1 MSRSERGQG
10 SAAVAALAAAAVR
23 VLHRDAHLLVLEKP
37 SGLPTT
43 APGTGRTLVDVANE
57 LDPDAPRLHPSSR
70 LDAEVSGIV
79 TFART
84 PEATKHLL
92 AARAAGLYARGYLG
106 IASGVPDPTQGSWE
120 HAIGIDPRDAR
131 KRCVVAANAPGA
143 RTARSHYR
151 VLGAVGV
158 TSVQAASGRA
168 GASGRAAAAAA
179 LWLEPQTGR
188 THQLRVHAAHAGV
201 ALYGDRPYSGPQ
213 RLVLAD
219 GSVVSARRTLLH
231 CCRVSMPAVE
241 GGDALCFVSEPA
253 AELIAFWRAAGG
265 EALAVPEACQAVPR

>member
-1 MSRSERGQG
+1 MARSESAAS
-10 SAAVAALAAAAVR
+10 SAAVAAASAAVR

-43 APGTGRTLVDVANE
+43 GPGSGRTLVDVAHE

-84 PEATKHLL
+84 PEATQHLL
-92 AARAAGLYARGYLG
+92 AARKAGRYLRGYLG
-106 IASGVPDPTQGSWE
+106 ISAAAPQPASGSWE

-131 KRCVVAANAPGA
+131 KRRVVPVSSAGA
-143 RTARSHYR
+143 RPACSLYR
-151 VLGAVGV
+151 VLAVVEAPDPAGDKGEER
-158 TSVQAASGRA
+158 ARGRA
-168 GASGRAAAAAA
+168 CA

-201 ALYGDRPYSGPQ
+201 ALYGDRPYGGPQ

-219 GSVVSARRTLLH
+219 GSVVTARRTLLH
-231 CCRVSMPAVE
+231 
-241 GGDALCFVSEPA
+241 
-253 AELIAFWRAAGG
+253 
-265 EALAVPEACQAVPR
+265 

>member
-1 MSRSERGQG
+1 
-10 SAAVAALAAAAVR
+10 VR

-92 AARAAGLYARGYLG
+92 AARAAGRYARGYLG
-106 IASGVPDPTQGSWE
+106 IAPGIPEPAHGRWE
-120 HAIGIDPRDAR
+120 HAIGLDPRDAR
-131 KRCVVAANAPGA
+131 KRRVVPANSAGA
-143 RTARSHYR
+143 RTACSHYR
-151 VLGAVGV
+151 VLATIG
-158 TSVQAASGRA
+158 TASATVVSQGA
-168 GASGRAAAAAA
+168 GASGRTGAAAA

-188 THQLRVHAAHAGV
+188 THQLRVHAAHAGI
-201 ALYGDRPYSGPQ
+201 ALFGDRPYGGPQ
-213 RLVLAD
+213 RLVLGD

-231 CCRVSMPAVE
+231 CCRVRVPAMTGADE
-241 GGDALCFVSEPA
+241 LRFVSEPA
-253 AELIAFWRAAGG
+253 PELIAFWRAAGG
-265 EALAVPEACQAVPR
+265 GELVLPASD

>member
-1 MSRSERGQG
+1 MSRSERAPG
-10 SAAVAALAAAAVR
+10 SAPAAVR

-43 APGTGRTLVDVANE
+43 GPGAGRTLVDVARE

-84 PEATKHLL
+84 PEATQHLL
-92 AARAAGLYARGYLG
+92 AARKAGRYARGYLG
-106 IASGVPDPTQGSWE
+106 IAAAAPQPAHGTWE
-120 HAIGIDPRDAR
+120 QAIGIDPRDAR
-131 KRCVVAANAPGA
+131 KRRVVDAQSAGA
-143 RTARSHYR
+143 RTACSHYR
-151 VLGAVGV
+151 VLAALA
-158 TSVQAASGRA
+158 AASSEDATAEERA
-168 GASGRAAAAAA
+168 RGQACA

-201 ALYGDRPYSGPQ
+201 ALYGDRPYGGPQ

-219 GSVVSARRTLLH
+219 GSVVTARRTLLH
-231 CCRVSMPAVE
+231 CCRVSVPAVE
-241 GGDALCFVSEPA
+241 GGDELRFTSEPA
-253 AELIAFWRAAGG
+253 AELVAFWSAAGG
-265 EALAVPEACQAVPR
+265 AVIVLPD